1 MTQKNMTQEERRIWL
16 IGQLQREMP
25 QYEEISIPADEEG
38 QWRLLRSLFNL
49 RPPYPASEEFL
60 KVQDEYLSEMIRER
74 GIVDGEQLPRPVSG

>member
-1 MTQKNMTQEERRIWL
+1 MTQKNRTQEERRIWL

-60 KVQDEYLSEMIRER
+60 KVQDEDCGR
-74 GIVDGEQLPRPVSG
+74 GAAAPGEN

>member
-1 MTQKNMTQEERRIWL
+1 MTQKNRTQEERRIWL

-49 RPPYPASEEFL
+49 RPP
-60 KVQDEYLSEMIRER
+60 IRHR
-74 GIVDGEQLPRPVSG
+74 RSF